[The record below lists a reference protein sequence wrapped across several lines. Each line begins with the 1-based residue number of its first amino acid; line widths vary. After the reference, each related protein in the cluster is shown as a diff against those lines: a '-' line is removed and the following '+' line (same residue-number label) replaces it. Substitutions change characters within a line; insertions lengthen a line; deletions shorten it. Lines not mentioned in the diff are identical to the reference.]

1 MEKVVYII
9 SHLSGGGSTQHG
21 EIKKTLR
28 LHANMLYMVILVR
41 KKTER
46 FPNFFFSVSV
56 CFNFF
61 VVKFRRTLNLDVRK
75 WMCLRERA
83 TKGGTSGHHVWGLR
97 A

>member
-46 FPNFFFSVSV
+46 FPNFFFLYLSVLT
-56 CFNFF
+56 FLLLNFAEP
-61 VVKFRRTLNLDVRK
+61 LI
-75 WMCLRERA
+75 WM
-83 TKGGTSGHHVWGLR
+83 
-97 A
+97 

>member
-46 FPNFFFSVSV
+46 FPNFFFLYLFVLT
-56 CFNFF
+56 FLLLNFAEP
-61 VVKFRRTLNLDVRK
+61 LI
-75 WMCLRERA
+75 WM
-83 TKGGTSGHHVWGLR
+83 
-97 A
+97 